1 MDNRAGELVAILKSK
16 GLTVSTAESLTG
28 GLIGASIVDVSGAS
42 SVFNGGA
49 ITYTEKA
56 KIEVLGV
63 NPATVEKHTVV
74 SESVA
79 SEMALG
85 ARALYK
91 SDIAVSATGIAGPDG
106 GSEDFPVGLVYIGV
120 ANQEGVR
127 AYRYIFD
134 GDRDAVRRQTVS
146 KAIELMIAE
155 AKKE

>member
-28 GLIGASIVDVSGAS
+28 GLIGASIVDISGAS

-74 SESVA
+74 SEAVA

-91 SDIAVSATGIAGPDG
+91 SDIAISATGIAGPDG
-106 GSEDFPVGLVYIGV
+106 GSEEFPVGLVYIGV
-120 ANQEGVR
+120 ANQGGVR

-134 GDRDAVRRQTVS
+134 GDRAAVRRQTVS

>member
-1 MDNRAGELVAILKSK
+1 MDNRAGELVSILKSK

-28 GLIGASIVDVSGAS
+28 GLIGASIVDISGAS

-49 ITYTEKA
+49 IIYTEKA

-63 NPATVEKHTVV
+63 STSTVEKHTVV
-74 SESVA
+74 SEAVA

-91 SDIAVSATGIAGPDG
+91 SDIAISATGIAGPDG

-134 GDRDAVRRQTVS
+134 GDRAAVRRQTVS
-146 KAIELMIAE
+146 AAIALLIE
-155 AKKE
+155 AAMEE

>member
-1 MDNRAGELVAILKSK
+1 MDNRAEKLVAILKSK

-28 GLIGASIVDVSGAS
+28 GLIGASIVDISGAS

-74 SESVA
+74 SEAVA

-91 SDIAVSATGIAGPDG
+91 SDIAISATGIAGPDG

-120 ANQEGVR
+120 ANQGGVR

-134 GDRDAVRRQTVS
+134 GDRAAVRRQTVS
-146 KAIELMIAE
+146 AAIALLIE
-155 AKKE
+155 AAMEE